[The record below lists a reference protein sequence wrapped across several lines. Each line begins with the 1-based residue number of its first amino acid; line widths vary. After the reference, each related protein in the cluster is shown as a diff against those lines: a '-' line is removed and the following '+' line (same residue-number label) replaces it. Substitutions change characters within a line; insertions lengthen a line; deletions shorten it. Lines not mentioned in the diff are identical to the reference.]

1 MADVT
6 DLRDVAVHL
15 QHRVGPLLGLAPP
28 TPLATGLD
36 GKSHALVQ
44 LAVLHALDTSDATYQ
59 SYVTRAVVAG
69 CTSAEI
75 VGTLLA
81 VGALVGEAKAVSGA
95 RPLALALGY
104 DIDTAIETT
113 QLEGRGR

>member
-15 QHRVGPLLGLAPP
+15 PDRVGPLLGLG

-36 GKSHALVQ
+36 GKSQALVQ

-59 SYVTRAVVAG
+59 SYVTRAVTAG
-69 CTSAEI
+69 CTPAEI
-75 VGTLLA
+75 IGTLLA

-104 DIDTAIETT
+104 DVDAAIEST
-113 QLEGRGR
+113 QLEGFGR